1 MTEAREMPLWLNNT
15 WLGYIDVKKCRAKKA
30 PFFFD
35 LNHRPIYVDHFC
47 SLTRLKRNT
56 WRQSISVEKP
66 DGEIVPALPLITPPN
81 PLHSP
86 ARDTNR
92 QVRRRPTASARRERA
107 ARQSAQ
113 APPAAPPARS
123 TGVEYFSGL
132 FSIARPPSQE
142 AREAARE
149 AAAAYLAEVDAR
161 EATRQEEA
169 RAAAYMTD
177 DRRAAVAEG
186 IRTATRVRPP
196 PQAPATRPAAPS
208 ISEREMH
215 LITLADVADLPIS
228 AAREE
233 KVCVICH
240 EDLMRGQRLAATGC
254 GHVFCTGCISM
265 SLRHKDVCPTCR
277 SEEPSVTVLYI

>member
-1 MTEAREMPLWLNNT
+1 MPLWLNNT

-107 ARQSAQ
+107 ARQT
-113 APPAAPPARS
+113 PPAPVAP
-123 TGVEYFSGL
+123 TNYFGTV
-132 FSIARPPSQE
+132 FSMMRPPPQE
-142 AREAARE
+142 ARQEATRAS
-149 AAAAYLAEVDAR
+149 AAYLEEVDA
-161 EATRQEEA
+161 RQEEA
-169 RAAAYMTD
+169 RAAAYMTEA
-177 DRRAAVAEG
+177 RRAAVAEG
-186 IRTATRVRPP
+186 IRTATRVRP
-196 PQAPATRPAAPS
+196 QARATRPAARPAASS
-208 ISEREMH
+208 ISAREMH
-215 LITLADVADLPIS
+215 LITLADTAGRAAS
-228 AAREE
+228 ATSGEE

-240 EDLMRGQRLAATGC
+240 EALMGGQRLAATGC
-254 GHVFCTGCISM
+254 GHVFCAGCIGM
-265 SLRHKDVCPTCR
+265 SLRHGDACPTCR
-277 SEEPSVTVLYI
+277 TKEPTVTVLYI